1 MIIFLLLH
9 GFTLSTWLVF
19 LSFPPPRHIRH
30 HFIYL
35 TPSYSCFP
43 HFPSPLF
50 CFLLPHVLHSS
61 SPICSFPPSFF
72 CLISFTSFQH
82 FSSYLPHFHAFMFPS
97 KTTSPSLFHF
107 LAASSNHS
115 FLSFIHV
122 SSVLPFPSSLPFL
135 KGFFPF
141 LSLHSPCTPHSLIIH
156 FTSSTPLPVY
166 VPSSLSFSA
175 SPPFQTVHTS
185 LSLPHT
191 LFFCFFMFPFC
202 FLFFSLRFLSWFLHY
217 FHHFAGPH
225 PPSSIFNPLFHL
237 FIHPAL
243 PLFPHL
249 SLHGLL
255 GPLMF
260 LLHSSVSFCLAS
272 SSLLCSFPILFYASS
287 PFLPLHF
294 PFPFPLI
301 FPSSLPSLLIS
312 SHSPLLFSHSF
323 IVFSCPIFSFF
334 LSFFLHSSLF
344 PHPSL
349 CMCFSSSFP
358 P

>member
-1 MIIFLLLH
+1 
-9 GFTLSTWLVF
+9 
-19 LSFPPPRHIRH
+19 
-30 HFIYL
+30 
-35 TPSYSCFP
+35 
-43 HFPSPLF
+43 
-50 CFLLPHVLHSS
+50 
-61 SPICSFPPSFF
+61 
-72 CLISFTSFQH
+72 
-82 FSSYLPHFHAFMFPS
+82 MFPS

-115 FLSFIHV
+115 CLSFIHV